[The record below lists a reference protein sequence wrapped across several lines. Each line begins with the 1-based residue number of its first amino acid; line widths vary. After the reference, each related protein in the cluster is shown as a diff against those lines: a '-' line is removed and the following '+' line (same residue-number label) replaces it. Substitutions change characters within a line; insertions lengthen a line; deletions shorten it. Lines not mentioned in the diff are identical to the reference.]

1 MLNEVIKGRRLYN
14 LRRNLII
21 LYFMMIQKKI
31 VQEYPLVNK
40 VDFSLDCY
48 MLKKRRYLIFWN
60 RLIEKK
66 SIKDI
71 LIYLEEKTNNNNF
84 SKYKTLIIF
93 GETKDEFSK
102 NDLVYFNTN
111 TYVVFYLINDDTND
125 IYMDDSWISE
135 MGLNYKKYVRRI
147 NDIVKKG
154 I

>member
-1 MLNEVIKGRRLYN
+1 M
-14 LRRNLII
+14 
-21 LYFMMIQKKI
+21 
-31 VQEYPLVNK
+31 
-40 VDFSLDCY
+40 
-48 MLKKRRYLIFWN
+48 IFWN

-84 SKYKTLIIF
+84 LKYKTLIIF
-93 GETKDEFSK
+93 GETKDEFNK

-135 MGLNYKKYVRRI
+135 IGLNYKKYVRRI
-147 NDIVKKG
+147 NDIVKNG

>member
-1 MLNEVIKGRRLYN
+1 M
-14 LRRNLII
+14 
-21 LYFMMIQKKI
+21 
-31 VQEYPLVNK
+31 
-40 VDFSLDCY
+40 
-48 MLKKRRYLIFWN
+48 IFWN

-71 LIYLEEKTNNNNF
+71 LIYLEEKTNNNF
-84 SKYKTLIIF
+84 PKYKTLIIF
-93 GETKDEFSK
+93 GETKDEFNK

>member
-71 LIYLEEKTNNNNF
+71 LIYLEKKTNNNNF
-84 SKYKTLIIF
+84 PKYKTLIIF

>member
-93 GETKDEFSK
+93 GETKDEFNK

-135 MGLNYKKYVRRI
+135 IGLNYKKYVRRI
-147 NDIVKKG
+147 NDIVKNG

>member
-84 SKYKTLIIF
+84 PKYKTLIIF
-93 GETKDEFSK
+93 GETKDEFNK

-135 MGLNYKKYVRRI
+135 IGLNYKKYVRRI
-147 NDIVKKG
+147 NDIVKNC

>member
-1 MLNEVIKGRRLYN
+1 M
-14 LRRNLII
+14 
-21 LYFMMIQKKI
+21 
-31 VQEYPLVNK
+31 
-40 VDFSLDCY
+40 
-48 MLKKRRYLIFWN
+48 IFWN

-66 SIKDI
+66 SIKEI

-84 SKYKTLIIF
+84 TKYKTLIIF
-93 GETKDEFSK
+93 GETKNEFNK

-135 MGLNYKKYVRRI
+135 IGLNYKKYVRRI
-147 NDIVKKG
+147 NDIVKNS

>member
-1 MLNEVIKGRRLYN
+1 
-14 LRRNLII
+14 
-21 LYFMMIQKKI
+21 
-31 VQEYPLVNK
+31 
-40 VDFSLDCY
+40 

-93 GETKDEFSK
+93 GETKDEFNK
-102 NDLVYFNTN
+102 NDLVYFDTN

-135 MGLNYKKYVRRI
+135 IGLNYKKYVRRI
-147 NDIVKKG
+147 NDIVKNG

>member
-84 SKYKTLIIF
+84 PKYKTLIIF
-93 GETKDEFSK
+93 GETKDGFSK

-125 IYMDDSWISE
+125 IYMDDSWIYE

>member
-1 MLNEVIKGRRLYN
+1 M
-14 LRRNLII
+14 
-21 LYFMMIQKKI
+21 
-31 VQEYPLVNK
+31 
-40 VDFSLDCY
+40 
-48 MLKKRRYLIFWN
+48 IFWN

-66 SIKDI
+66 SIKEI

-84 SKYKTLIIF
+84 TKYKTLIIF
-93 GETKDEFSK
+93 GETKDEFNK

-135 MGLNYKKYVRRI
+135 IGLNYKKYVRRI
-147 NDIVKKG
+147 NDIVKNS

>member
-14 LRRNLII
+14 LRHNLII

-71 LIYLEEKTNNNNF
+71 LIYLEEKTNNNTF
-84 SKYKTLIIF
+84 PKYKTLIIF
-93 GETKDEFSK
+93 GETKDEFNK

-111 TYVVFYLINDDTND
+111 TYVVFYLINNDTND

-135 MGLNYKKYVRRI
+135 IGLNYKKYVRRI
-147 NDIVKKG
+147 NDIVKNG

>member
-1 MLNEVIKGRRLYN
+1 
-14 LRRNLII
+14 
-21 LYFMMIQKKI
+21 
-31 VQEYPLVNK
+31 
-40 VDFSLDCY
+40 

-84 SKYKTLIIF
+84 PKYKTLIIF
-93 GETKDEFSK
+93 GETKDEFNK

-135 MGLNYKKYVRRI
+135 IGLNYKKYVRRI
-147 NDIVKKG
+147 NDIVKNG

>member
-1 MLNEVIKGRRLYN
+1 M
-14 LRRNLII
+14 
-21 LYFMMIQKKI
+21 
-31 VQEYPLVNK
+31 K
-40 VDFSLDCY
+40 V
-48 MLKKRRYLIFWN
+48 KH
-60 RLIEKK
+60 
-66 SIKDI
+66 
-71 LIYLEEKTNNNNF
+71 NF
-84 SKYKTLIIF
+84 PKYKTLIIF

>member
-1 MLNEVIKGRRLYN
+1 MYN

-84 SKYKTLIIF
+84 PKYKTLIIF

-135 MGLNYKKYVRRI
+135 RGLNYKKYVRRI

>member
-1 MLNEVIKGRRLYN
+1 MYN

-40 VDFSLDCY
+40 VDFSLDSY

-84 SKYKTLIIF
+84 PKYKTLIIF

>member
-14 LRRNLII
+14 LRHNLII

-84 SKYKTLIIF
+84 PKYKTLIIF
-93 GETKDEFSK
+93 GETKDEFNK

-111 TYVVFYLINDDTND
+111 TYVVFYLINNDTND

-135 MGLNYKKYVRRI
+135 IGLNYKKYVRRI
-147 NDIVKKG
+147 NDIVKNG

>member
-31 VQEYPLVNK
+31 VQEYPLFNK

-84 SKYKTLIIF
+84 PKYKTLIIF

>member
-21 LYFMMIQKKI
+21 LYFMMFQKKI

-84 SKYKTLIIF
+84 PKYKTLIIF

>member
-14 LRRNLII
+14 LRCNLII

-71 LIYLEEKTNNNNF
+71 LIYLEEKTNNNF
-84 SKYKTLIIF
+84 PKYKTLIIF
-93 GETKDEFSK
+93 GETKDEFNK

-147 NDIVKKG
+147 NDIVKND

>member
-1 MLNEVIKGRRLYN
+1 
-14 LRRNLII
+14 
-21 LYFMMIQKKI
+21 
-31 VQEYPLVNK
+31 
-40 VDFSLDCY
+40 

-93 GETKDEFSK
+93 GETKDEFNK

-135 MGLNYKKYVRRI
+135 IGLNYKKYVRRI
-147 NDIVKKG
+147 NDIVKNG

>member
-84 SKYKTLIIF
+84 PKYKTLIIF
-93 GETKDEFSK
+93 GETKDEFNK

-147 NDIVKKG
+147 NDIVKNC

>member
-84 SKYKTLIIF
+84 PKYKTLIIF
-93 GETKDEFSK
+93 GETKDEFNK

-135 MGLNYKKYVRRI
+135 IGLNYKKYVRRI
-147 NDIVKKG
+147 NDIVKNG

>member
-14 LRRNLII
+14 LRCNLII

-84 SKYKTLIIF
+84 PKYKTLIIF
-93 GETKDEFSK
+93 GETKDEFNK

-147 NDIVKKG
+147 NDIVKND

>member
-84 SKYKTLIIF
+84 PKYKTLIIF

-147 NDIVKKG
+147 NDIVKQG

>member
-71 LIYLEEKTNNNNF
+71 LIYLEEKTNNNF
-84 SKYKTLIIF
+84 PKYKTLIIF
-93 GETKDEFSK
+93 GETKDEFNK

>member
-14 LRRNLII
+14 LRCNLII

-71 LIYLEEKTNNNNF
+71 LIYLEEKTNNNF
-84 SKYKTLIIF
+84 PKYKTLIIF
-93 GETKDEFSK
+93 GETKDEFNK

>member
-84 SKYKTLIIF
+84 PKYKTLIIF

-147 NDIVKKG
+147 NDIVKNG